1 MMRQRLYLGFLDIL
15 EQIFH
20 VSAIEWRFKRC
31 HFVNDAAKRPNVT
44 FWIVRLIPPNL
55 RAGVVRR
62 SSLCVSQLVAINFR
76 YVQIA
81 EFVDALAFENV
92 SALNVAMEYASEM
105 QILQA
110 FQNVLRGFPDFLF
123 FDQFEPFCMGF
134 N

>member
-1 MMRQRLYLGFLDIL
+1 MMRQRLYLGFLDIF

-44 FWIVRLIPPNL
+44 FRIVRLIPPNF
-55 RAGVVRR
+55 RACVVRR
-62 SSLCVSQLVAINFR
+62 SSLCVGQLVAINFR

-123 FDQFEPFCMGF
+123 FDQFESFCMGF